1 MNPLLKKL
9 NFKEHKSLVVLN
21 APNDLDEIWE
31 EFKTHIDVQKTIGET
46 KVDFAL
52 IFCTILEEIIKYG
65 ALVDSKMEE
74 NGLFWFVYPKGSSKK
89 YKCEFN
95 RDNGWQAMG
104 DLGYEPVRMVA
115 IDEDWSA
122 LRFRKVEFVKIM
134 TRDKSWVLTEQGK
147 EKTKN

>member
-21 APNDLDEIWE
+21 APNDLDEMWE
-31 EFKTHIDVQKTIGET
+31 EFKTHLDVKKSLGET

-52 IFCTILEEIIKYG
+52 IFCTKLDEVIKFG
-65 ALVDSKMEE
+65 ALVDSKMED

-104 DLGYEPVRMVA
+104 NLGYEPVRMVA
-115 IDEDWSA
+115 VDEDWSA
-122 LRFRKVEFVKIM
+122 LRFRKAENIKTLTRGVEWRM
-134 TRDKSWVLTEQGK
+134 SEEGK
-147 EKTKN
+147 KK